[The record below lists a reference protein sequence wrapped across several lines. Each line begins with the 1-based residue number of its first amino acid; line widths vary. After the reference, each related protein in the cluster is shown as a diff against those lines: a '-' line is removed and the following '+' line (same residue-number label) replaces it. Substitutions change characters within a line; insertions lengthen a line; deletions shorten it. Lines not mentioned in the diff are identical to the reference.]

1 MGGMEEQVLR
11 HSPKEEV
18 HLDGAGLRPPV
29 RQGAGL
35 RPPVRQGAGLQATVR
50 QWAKQNFLT
59 KYCLSMFYGPSDLI
73 QQTREPLFQDA

>member
-18 HLDGAGLRPPV
+18 HLDR
-29 RQGAGL
+29 AGL